1 MSEYLAR
8 SPKPDKGI
16 QAQTYNQHVSEV
28 VRMATDF
35 AGKAAVYSAYGPL
48 LRDVVGYAAAY
59 HDLGKLDEGNQ
70 MVLRTGDKGTLPVPH
85 WDAGSAHLLSYKKQ
99 LANLIS
105 SFLVTC
111 HHRGLLSL
119 PDDQVKGP
127 GMFREPSAKD
137 NTDTW
142 LTRYL
147 EVHAAEVGVCGV
159 SDNDWNGKAATPIFM
174 RMALSCLVDADHTDS
189 ARHCGNSVPEG
200 IVPIVA
206 KKRLAALDHY
216 VSGLPADEDGKRER
230 NKLRQQVYEAC
241 RTAQPAENGL
251 IACDSPVGT
260 GKTTA
265 VMAHLLNVAEQK
277 GLRRVFVVLP
287 FTNIIDQS
295 VEVYRKA
302 LGLDGEEPE
311 KAIAAHHHKVEF
323 EEEANRAFSFLWNAP
338 VTVTTAVQFFE
349 TLASNH
355 PSTLRKLHQ
364 LAGSAIF
371 IDEAHAALPANLW
384 PQAWKWLQ
392 ELVRDWGC
400 YIVMASGSLTRFW
413 ELEEFSSPKLELPEL
428 VKLDVRGSAMN
439 AEKNRISYRIKDEA
453 LSLNELCGWI
463 SDLPGPRL
471 VILNTVH
478 SAAAV
483 ALELAELNG
492 RTNVEHLSTA
502 LAPIHRKATID
513 RVKKR
518 LKDNNDKDW
527 TLVATSCVEAGVD
540 FSFRTAARELCSL
553 VSTIQTAG
561 RANRSGEFGTSELWG
576 FRIRPGELLKEHPAF
591 KTSAQVLTDMY
602 REQMI
607 SPEFCREAMRR
618 EVRNQNQGKCED
630 DQIVKDEAK
639 RKFPDV
645 ERQFKVISSN
655 TLTVIVDDDLLYRLK
670 DREKRNEVHFQEL
683 QQKSVNIYTSKEKP
697 YGVAP
702 LDGFSELFYWT
713 LAYDDFLGYMAGVLK
728 LTNFVNNCCI

>member
-1 MSEYLAR
+1 MNEYLAR
-8 SPKPDKGI
+8 SPKPEKGI
-16 QAQTYNQHVSEV
+16 PAQTYKQHVSEV
-28 VRMATDF
+28 MRMASGF
-35 AGKAAVYSAYGPL
+35 AEKAAAYSSYGPL

-70 MVLRTGDKGTLPVPH
+70 KVLRTSGKGSLPVPH
-85 WDAGSAHLLSYKKQ
+85 WDAGTVQLLGFSKR

-105 SFLVTC
+105 AFLVTC

-119 PDDQVKGP
+119 PDEQVKGP
-127 GMFREPSAKD
+127 GMFREPAAKE
-137 NTDTW
+137 NTDAW
-142 LTRYL
+142 LSRYL
-147 EVHAAEVGVCGV
+147 EVHTEKVGVCGV
-159 SDNDWNGKAATPIFM
+159 AENDWKGKAATPFFM

-189 ARHCGNSVPEG
+189 ARHCGNVVPEG
-200 IVPIVA
+200 DVPIEA
-206 KKRLAALDHY
+206 INRLAALDCY
-216 VSGLPADEDGKRER
+216 VSDLSVGEDDKQGR
-230 NKLRQQVYEAC
+230 NELRRQVYQAC

-251 IACDSPVGT
+251 MACDSPVGT

-302 LGLDGEEPE
+302 LVLDGEETE
-311 KAIAAHHHKVEF
+311 KAIAAHHHKAEF

-338 VTVTTAVQFFE
+338 ITVTTAVQFFE
-349 TLASNH
+349 TMASGH

-413 ELEEFSSPKLELPEL
+413 ELEEFSSPKLELQEL
-428 VKLDVRGSAMN
+428 VKIAVRESAMK
-439 AEKNRISYRIKDEA
+439 AEKSRISYRIKDEA
-453 LSLNELCGWI
+453 LSLNELCDWI
-463 SDLPGPRL
+463 SDLPSPRL

-483 ALELAELNG
+483 ARELAERHG
-492 RTNVEHLSTA
+492 RSNIEHLSSA

-518 LKDNNDKDW
+518 LNDKDDDAW

-576 FRIRPGELLKEHPAF
+576 FRIRSGELLKEHPAF

-602 REQMI
+602 REQKI
-607 SPEFCREAMRR
+607 APEFCKEAMKR
-618 EVRNQNQGKCED
+618 EVRNLNHGKCED
-630 DQIVKDEAK
+630 DPIVKDEAK

-655 TLTVIVDDDLLYRLK
+655 TVTVVVDEELRGRLE
-670 DREKRNEVHFQEL
+670 RHEKIDPKEL
-683 QQKSVNIYTSKEKP
+683 QQKTVAIYTSKLMQ

-702 LDGFSELFYWT
+702 LYGFGDLHVWT
-713 LAYDDFLGYMAGVLK
+713 LAYDDFLGYMAGVLI
-728 LTNFVNNCCI
+728 LTNFADNCCI

>member
-1 MSEYLAR
+1 MNEYFAR
-8 SPKPDKGI
+8 SPKPEKGI
-16 QAQTYNQHVSEV
+16 PAQTYKQHVSEV
-28 VRMATDF
+28 MRMAFGF
-35 AGKAAVYSAYGPL
+35 AEKAAAYSSYGPL
-48 LRDVVGYAAAY
+48 LRGVVGYAAAY

-70 MVLRTGDKGTLPVPH
+70 KVLRTSGKGSLPVPH
-85 WDAGSAHLLSYKKQ
+85 WDAGTVHLLGYSKR

-105 SFLVTC
+105 AFLVTC

-119 PDDQVKGP
+119 PDEQVKGP
-127 GMFREPSAKD
+127 GMFREPAAKE
-137 NTDTW
+137 NTDAW
-142 LTRYL
+142 LSRYL
-147 EVHAAEVGVCGV
+147 EVHTEKVGVCGV
-159 SDNDWNGKAATPIFM
+159 AENDWKGKAATPFFM

-189 ARHCGNSVPEG
+189 ARHCGNVVPEG
-200 IVPIVA
+200 DVPIEA
-206 KKRLAALDHY
+206 KKRLAALDLY
-216 VSGLPADEDGKRER
+216 VSSLSVGEDDKQGR
-230 NKLRQQVYEAC
+230 NKLRRQVYQAC
-241 RTAQPAENGL
+241 RTAKHAENGL
-251 IACDSPVGT
+251 MACDSPVGT

-302 LGLDGEEPE
+302 LVMDGEETE
-311 KAIAAHHHKVEF
+311 KTIAAHHHKAEF

-349 TLASNH
+349 TMASGH

-371 IDEAHAALPANLW
+371 IDEAHAALPVNLW
-384 PQAWKWLQ
+384 PQAWKWLH

-413 ELEEFSSPKLELPEL
+413 ELEEFSSPKLKLPEL
-428 VKLDVRGSAMN
+428 VKLDIRESAMN

-453 LSLNELCGWI
+453 LSLNDLCDWI

-483 ALELAELNG
+483 ARELAERHG
-492 RTNVEHLSTA
+492 RSNVEHLSSA

-518 LKDNNDKDW
+518 LNDKDDDAW

-576 FRIRPGELLKEHPAF
+576 FRIRSGELLKEHPAF

-602 REQMI
+602 REQKI
-607 SPEFCREAMRR
+607 APEFCKEAMKR
-618 EVRNQNQGKCED
+618 EVRNLNHGKCED
-630 DQIVKDEAK
+630 DPIVKDEAK

-655 TLTVIVDDDLLYRLK
+655 TVTVVVDEELRG
-670 DREKRNEVHFQEL
+670 RIEL
-683 QQKSVNIYTSKEKP
+683 QQKTVAIYTSKLMQ

-702 LDGFSELFYWT
+702 LNGFGDLHVWT
-713 LAYDDFLGYMAGVLK
+713 LAYDDFLGYMAGVLIM
-728 LTNFVNNCCI
+728 TNFADNCCI

>member
-8 SPKPDKGI
+8 SPKPEKGI
-16 QAQTYNQHVSEV
+16 PAQTYKQHVSEV
-28 VRMATDF
+28 MRMASGF
-35 AGKAAVYSAYGPL
+35 AEKAAAYSSYGPL

-70 MVLRTGDKGTLPVPH
+70 KVLRTSGKGSLPVPH
-85 WDAGSAHLLSYKKQ
+85 WDAGTVHLLGYSKR

-105 SFLVTC
+105 AFLVTC

-119 PDDQVKGP
+119 PDEQVKGP
-127 GMFREPSAKD
+127 GMFREPAAKE
-137 NTDTW
+137 NTDAW
-142 LTRYL
+142 LSRYL
-147 EVHAAEVGVCGV
+147 EVHTGEVGVCGV
-159 SDNDWNGKAATPIFM
+159 AENDWKGKAATPFFM

-189 ARHCGNSVPEG
+189 ARHCGNVVPEG
-200 IVPIVA
+200 DVSIEA
-206 KKRLAALDHY
+206 KKRLEALDRY
-216 VSGLPADEDGKRER
+216 VFSLSEGEDDKQGR
-230 NKLRQQVYEAC
+230 NELRRQVYQAC
-241 RTAQPAENGL
+241 HTAQPAENGL
-251 IACDSPVGT
+251 MACDSPVGT

-302 LGLDGEEPE
+302 LVLDGEETE
-311 KAIAAHHHKVEF
+311 KAIAAHHHKAEF

-349 TLASNH
+349 TLASGH

-384 PQAWKWLQ
+384 PQAWKWLH

-428 VKLDVRGSAMN
+428 VKRDVRIAAID
-439 AEKNRISYRIKDEA
+439 AEKERIFYRIKDEA
-453 LSLNELCGWI
+453 LSLNELCDWI
-463 SDLPGPRL
+463 FDLPGPRL

-483 ALELAELNG
+483 ARELAERHG
-492 RTNVEHLSTA
+492 RSNIEHLSSA

-518 LKDNNDKDW
+518 LNYPHDKDW

-576 FRIRPGELLKEHPAF
+576 FRIRSGELLKEHPAF

-602 REQMI
+602 REQKI
-607 SPEFCREAMRR
+607 ASEFCKEAMQR
-618 EVRNQNQGKCED
+618 EVRNLNHGKCED
-630 DQIVKDEAK
+630 DPIVRDEVK

-655 TLTVIVDDDLLYRLK
+655 TVTVVVDEDLRG
-670 DREKRNEVHFQEL
+670 RIERHEKIEPKEL
-683 QQKSVNIYTSKEKP
+683 QQKTVAIYTSKLMQ

-702 LDGFSELFYWT
+702 LYGFGDLYVWT
-713 LAYDDFLGYMAGVLK
+713 LAYDDFLGYMAGVLR
-728 LTNFVNNCCI
+728 LTNFADNCCI